1 MALFDPG
8 HGFICQV
15 GINSVRV
22 SCSVPS
28 VPPETRARSF
38 GNYILQNWGTALRGW
53 PPLRRHPLSRPEVT
67 HIYLVPALSALH
79 FRLKTLLARGSLS
92 LPPWRI
98 QSVNS
103 FRFFFGK
110 VFFFFFFLG
119 RRWIY
124 RENRGAIFFKGIFVL
139 PKKYVEILKQRSV
152 DNLIWKFR
160 WFIIFRIFE
169 AWRSRY

>member
-92 LPPWRI
+92 LSTSLENSTR
-98 QSVNS
+98 SVNS

-110 VFFFFFFLG
+110 IFFFFFG

-139 PKKYVEILKQRSV
+139 PKKY
-152 DNLIWKFR
+152 
-160 WFIIFRIFE
+160 
-169 AWRSRY
+169 